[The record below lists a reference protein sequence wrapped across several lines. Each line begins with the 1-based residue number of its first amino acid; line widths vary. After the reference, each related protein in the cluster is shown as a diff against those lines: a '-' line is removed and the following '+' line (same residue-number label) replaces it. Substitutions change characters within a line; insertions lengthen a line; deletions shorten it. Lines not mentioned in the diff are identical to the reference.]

1 MWGMTSSGIVLQEVL
16 DSLSI
21 QYEFVDAE
29 KVLFK
34 IALPN
39 DRYHYI
45 INNILGLN
53 SESDVKLCA
62 DKAYT
67 YQLLS
72 DVVKM
77 PKTFS
82 FLDPNGPYGEFSHFD
97 LAGIFSTVKEKFEYP
112 VVIKKNAGSL
122 GSHVFVCK
130 DQLEVKDAVT
140 KIFNRQSSAYD
151 YVVLAQEAIR
161 IKSEWRVL
169 MLHGKLEFMYRKD
182 TSEATFTGNLSP
194 LHWEGGKAVLETDF
208 ALQEEIAAF
217 LSPLFSKWQLPY
229 GGFDVVRDEVGE
241 LWLIEINSHPAF
253 AHFLADCESTPLKQM
268 YTKIVKELVHV

>member
-1 MWGMTSSGIVLQEVL
+1 M
-16 DSLSI
+16 
-21 QYEFVDAE
+21 QYEFVDE
-29 KVLFK
+29 ENVLFK

-39 DRYHYI
+39 GSYHYI

-77 PKTFS
+77 PKTLA
-82 FLDPNGPYGEFSHFD
+82 FLDPNGPYGASARCD
-97 LAGIFSTVKEKFEYP
+97 IPGIFSTISKKFEFP

-130 DQLEVKDAVT
+130 DQLEVKEAVT

-151 YVVLAQEAIR
+151 YVVLAQEAIK

-182 TSEATFTGNLSP
+182 TSEAIFTGNLSP
-194 LHWEGGKAVLETDF
+194 LHWEGGKAVVETDQ
-208 ALQEEIAAF
+208 ALYEEIAAF

-229 GGFDVVRDEVGE
+229 GGFDVVRDEGGV

-253 AHFLADCESTPLKQM
+253 AHFLADCDSAPLKQM
-268 YTKIVKELVHV
+268 YTKIVKELVHDR